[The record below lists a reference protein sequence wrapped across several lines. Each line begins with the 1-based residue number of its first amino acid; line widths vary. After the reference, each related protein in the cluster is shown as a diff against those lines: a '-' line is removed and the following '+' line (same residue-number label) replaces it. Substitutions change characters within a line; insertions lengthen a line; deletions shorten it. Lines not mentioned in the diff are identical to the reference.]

1 MKKKKKRKTENEKQD
16 KTQKNKKI
24 NNRGVKTKKKQIPL
38 HYGQKK
44 GGNLSLD
51 TPPIAKLTKSIVNM
65 VLS

>member
-1 MKKKKKRKTENEKQD
+1 MKKKKRKTENEKQD

-24 NNRGVKTKKKQIPL
+24 NNRGVKTKKKKQIPL
-38 HYGQKK
+38 HYRQKK
-44 GGNLSLD
+44 GRNLSLD